1 MQNTVKLLI
10 TGAAGTVGTALLKE
24 LCQGATDFDIN
35 VFDIDSKHTRR
46 RFKAFGSKI
55 NVFYG
60 DIGTPGAIDAACR
73 ERDTVIHLA
82 AIIPPLADDNPELAR
97 HVNLQGTK
105 NLVQALESNAP
116 EAFLIYASSVSVYGD
131 RLASPDIRVSD
142 PLKTSEGD
150 MYAATKIMAEEHIR
164 NSKLDWSIFRL
175 TAIMGI
181 NNHRI
186 SKLMFHMPLN
196 TPMEIAT
203 PEDTGRAFAEAVRHR
218 TELSK
223 RTFNLSGGKCCRI
236 YYNDFLAR
244 SFRIFGL
251 GKLNFPH
258 FAFADRNFHCAYF
271 ADADE
276 LENILHFR
284 RDNIENYFEKVRR
297 SVSSAQRNITKI
309 FSHIIKIRL
318 SKQSEP
324 LQAVRSH
331 NRRLLLRFFGK
342 ENPAEN

>member
-1 MQNTVKLLI
+1 MQNASKILI
-10 TGAAGTVGTALLKE
+10 TGASGTIGTELLKK
-24 LCQGATDFDIN
+24 LCQHGNDYDIN
-35 VFDIDSKHTRR
+35 VFDIDTKQTRR
-46 RFKAFGSKI
+46 RLKAFEGKFNI
-55 NVFYG
+55 FYG
-60 DIGTPGAIDAACR
+60 DIGEPGAVDTACLG
-73 ERDTVIHLA
+73 RDVVIHLA
-82 AIIPPLADDNPELAR
+82 AIIPPLADENPELAGR
-97 HVNLQGTK
+97 VNLQGTM
-105 NLVQALESNAP
+105 NLVKALENRSP
-116 EAFLIYASSVSVYGD
+116 GAFLIYASSVAVYGD
-131 RLASPDIRVSD
+131 RLENPEIRVSD
-142 PLKTSEGD
+142 SLKNSEGD

-164 NSKLDWSIFRL
+164 NSKLHWSIFRL

-181 NNHRI
+181 NNHKI

-203 PEDTGRAFAEAVRHR
+203 PEDTGRAFAEAIRHKK
-218 TELSK
+218 ELSNGI
-223 RTFNLSGGKCCRI
+223 FNLSGGKTCRI

-258 FAFADRNFHCAYF
+258 YAFADRNFHCAYF

-284 RDNIENYFEKVRR
+284 RDSIENYFEKVRR

-309 FSHIIKIRL
+309 FSYIIKFHL